1 MEKSKTNQTL
11 ELAMKGREPEQTV
24 ALCLD
29 NWRNPDIEQL
39 SERFVN
45 LEELSLVNVGLQS
58 LKKFPKLESL
68 KKLDLSDNFIANG
81 LENLLNCPNLKHI
94 QLNGNK
100 INDFQQLE
108 CLKELKN
115 LTHLDLFNCGVT
127 DEEGYRQRIFA
138 MIPQLKYVDGVD
150 ANDEYEDSDA
160 EYDVEDEEEE
170 EAEDEDQEDEERGSD
185 DDEEE
190 EEEEDE
196 EEEDEEAEVEA
207 EDSDGEEIENEEE
220 GESQEED
227 EEDINNDGIDED
239 DDEDEVVPEVR
250 GKKRKHED
258 DDVLDHYE
266 NPRNVGSLDKSD
278 PTVGTGVVGAPAC
291 GDVMK
296 LQIKVDENGR
306 ITDAKFK
313 TFGCCSAIAS
323 SSLATE
329 WIKGKSVE
337 EALQVKNHE
346 IAAELRLPPVKIH
359 CSILAEEAI
368 SAALNDY
375 RSKQKKVTGGGVAS
389 VLQLVKTGHSPEFLC
404 PAFKNMGQTNLR
416 KIFYYVT
423 VRILVCRA
431 WFDHTQS
438 FGIHTVTLIPAEK
451 KRNEQGNDELIRIK
465 TSTKSKIYFLIKCVN
480 RHVSVESS
488 ILRLNVES
496 DRESN
501 RSSLVLQDSYYALS
515 SWDKMIFV
523 VDVHLDTNAVR
534 TLLNSLP
541 PISEQIAFTDFSN
554 ISVIQSNGTYFE
566 VELNNVIGD
575 VKVGNQVWFRNPYNG
590 NYNRGVIK
598 VVKDKSDYT
607 VVGLVCQGRWMWII
621 SFFFMLPCNAACE
634 RSNGDFEM
642 SDLFLNGAAAQL
654 ASLRISLSR
663 ICVVVRRKRD
673 GVVCWTDV
681 HNCTR
686 LECAKRRASAKQSCG
701 GCAFFVQQSPGG
713 LHIFPLPYSHSLS
726 VYCLYL
732 DFDDGDEQT
741 LRRHQLCLRASS
753 SPAPM
758 ESQVRSDAG
767 SSGARVLQFAASS
780 GGDSG
785 TSTTSDVSAPVDAN
799 LVVGAVVIVQRNLPD
814 LQQLIGES
822 VDLTNQCFPA
832 LVVTPS
838 AAPHLHCQSTT
849 DHVVRSFITGEL
861 SVVTA
866 SEVRSIDEWQ
876 GRELESFVLRRGLEN
891 AKVYLEQ
898 GKLPCGWDKDV
909 LLAAGTSAV
918 RDVSGELSAG
928 EDTSKTTESSDV
940 DSEEETNDEDR
951 DHFVACLYKFM
962 DERNT
967 PINKC
972 PMLAGKDLDL
982 YHFYRKVMRAG
993 GYTRVNNKNL
1003 WKVITDKMSHS
1014 LGVNLTVKSVRVAYE
1029 SFLLSFENFTR
1040 KLGFPFKQYTPVTPR
1055 NATSRNEKEWMR
1067 SKALAE
1073 KIQAGDS
1080 TSASRKR
1087 KKYAEGGSDEAQK
1100 ESGQKTAGG
1109 DGGSGTV
1116 AEQQQKKPSGDGVV
1130 VKVEAHPSDSKK
1142 LRLVVTGDKH
1152 KTLAVVKALEPNG
1165 GDGGGKAKAA
1175 ATTVG
1180 SDDDGGSSNAK
1191 KQLKRTGDGDDGGV
1205 ESVKKKLKPAAKVG
1219 KGKEIT
1225 EGKEPAAAVP
1235 AKRGQTTAI
1244 GKSKSLRSKHVVTAE
1259 STSVVSDRVTRAKQ
1273 CSVTVGASGTRA
1285 TMASASL
1292 LEELSN
1298 TNAEVLLK
1306 DNKLESSSGA
1316 GKILTLD
1323 KPSSES
1329 LAEDGQ
1335 LQFSSAASAVSAGI
1349 EQGLATN
1356 GTSKTKSDTENAAQ
1370 IVVDETVMDEKKD
1383 QWTEQLMEMMPPAA
1397 VVEEEWVVAE
1407 SGDHEQAAVA
1417 DKAEAL
1423 NEETQNN
1430 VKNKTENIEKKKQK
1444 KKKKKKKEVKGKKSK
1459 KKGKKDDDDDEN
1471 KKEDGGDGVK
1481 VVNKSK
1487 KTHKVVKKKE
1497 TLNEGKKVK
1506 DKLKKAGDKTAE
1518 GKKKG
1523 GGRKTAKKDGKEDS
1537 ASGGTSGEGQKVKS
1551 SKAAKKKDV
1560 NKPGATTGAAVSK
1573 KKKKK
1578 TPKNDTGGG
1587 DVQGSNNDGNDNND
1601 KPKKTKKKVR
1611 FADDQ
1616 KDEKSEVKKKGKKE
1630 KKIAAAAAAGAKKK
1644 KKSTTAK
1651 VTKKKKKSAVT
1662 STAIKRAAASN
1673 TSTTTTTAAP
1683 SANSSSNGGGST
1695 TSNDN
1700 SSGRI
1705 NKNTSS
1711 TNKSTSSGNTGKAA
1725 SDASGAKGTGGATVK
1740 TAANG
1745 GASPAVVVGNKNV
1758 KNGVDN
1764 KIMKDENKKN
1774 KKAKKKK
1781 KEKGKKG
1788 KKDPGKRNTEL
1799 KRVTVVNFKT
1809 GEVGMKSLKK
1819 KSKGGGRNK
1828 GKGKKKRIVP
1838 KKQPTPSSQPSKG
1851 QRKTT
1856 NVVVPQKKERNN
1868 PFKILQKFIPDAL
1881 KIEFPSMYGDM
1892 DFKDVSLNML
1902 EKEVDS
1908 VAENPQFDPTKVFNF
1923 EEEAVDIDSSE
1934 RIAWLE
1940 SQMQLFKAKFRDVN
1954 TKIKQVERL
1963 RRRAVRLYRAKDV
1976 PRQYFCWIVRD
1987 GSLIFPF
1994 LCTYY
1999 YRQKSVS
2006 PRFAN
2011 FEHIF

>member
-170 EAEDEDQEDEERGSD
+170 AEDEDQEDEERGSD
-185 DDEEE
+185 DNEE

-227 EEDINNDGIDED
+227 EEDMNNDGIDED
-239 DDEDEVVPEVR
+239 DDEDEEVPEVR

-389 VLQLVKTGHSPEFLC
+389 VLQLIKTGHWPEFLC
-404 PAFKNMGQTNLR
+404 PAFKTCDKLTLEKFSITLHGKAAVGSFVAL
-416 KIFYYVT
+416 FCV
-423 VRILVCRA
+423 VFLVCRA

-438 FGIHTVTLIPAEK
+438 FGIHTVTLIPADKNIPDPLFFPIGSEVSARFK
-451 KRNEQGNDELIRIK
+451 GSFCQAIVK
-465 TSTKSKIYFLIKCVN
+465 TIVP
-480 RHVSVESS
+480 
-488 ILRLNVES
+488 
-496 DRESN
+496 
-501 RSSLVLQDSYYALS
+501 
-515 SWDKMIFV
+515 
-523 VDVHLDTNAVR
+523 HLYCK
-534 TLLNSLP
+534 
-541 PISEQIAFTDFSN
+541 
-554 ISVIQSNGTYFE
+554 IQSNGTYFE

-607 VVGLVCQGRWMWII
+607 VARMCETTSISKAELWRLCIFRSTEPGR
-621 SFFFMLPCNAACE
+621 
-634 RSNGDFEM
+634 
-642 SDLFLNGAAAQL
+642 
-654 ASLRISLSR
+654 
-663 ICVVVRRKRD
+663 
-673 GVVCWTDV
+673 TT
-681 HNCTR
+681 H
-686 LECAKRRASAKQSCG
+686 
-701 GCAFFVQQSPGG
+701 
-713 LHIFPLPYSHSLS
+713 FPLPYSHSLS

-876 GRELESFVLRRGLEN
+876 GREIESFVLRRGLEN

-940 DSEEETNDEDR
+940 DSEDETNDEDR

-1165 GDGGGKAKAA
+1165 GDGGSKAKAA

-1219 KGKEIT
+1219 KGKEIA

-1244 GKSKSLRSKHVVTAE
+1244 VKSKSLRGKHVVTAE

-1273 CSVTVGASGTRA
+1273 CLVTVGASGTRA

-1292 LEELSN
+1292 LEGLSS

-1306 DNKLESSSGA
+1306 DNKLESSSHGA

-1329 LAEDGQ
+1329 LPEDGQ
-1335 LQFSSAASAVSAGI
+1335 LQLNSAASAVSTGI

-1370 IVVDETVMDEKKD
+1370 IVVDETD
-1383 QWTEQLMEMMPPAA
+1383 QCTEELMPPAA
-1397 VVEEEWVVAE
+1397 VVEEERVVAE
-1407 SGDHEQAAVA
+1407 SGDHEQAVA

-1423 NEETQNN
+1423 NEETQNK

-1444 KKKKKKKEVKGKKSK
+1444 KKKKKKKETKGKKSK
-1459 KKGKKDDDDDEN
+1459 KKDKKDDDDDEN

-1481 VVNKSK
+1481 VVNTSK
-1487 KTHKVVKKKE
+1487 KTNKVVKKKE
-1497 TLNEGKKVK
+1497 AMNEGKKVN

-1523 GGRKTAKKDGKEDS
+1523 GGRKTAKKDIKEDG
-1537 ASGGTSGEGQKVKS
+1537 ATGGTSGEGQKAKS

-1587 DVQGSNNDGNDNND
+1587 DVQGGNNDGNDNND
-1601 KPKKTKKKVR
+1601 KPKKIKKKVR

-1616 KDEKSEVKKKGKKE
+1616 KDEKSEVKEKGKKE
-1630 KKIAAAAAAGAKKK
+1630 KKIAAAAGAKKK

-1662 STAIKRAAASN
+1662 STAITRSAAGN
-1673 TSTTTTTAAP
+1673 TSTATTTAAP

-1700 SSGRI
+1700 NSGKT

-1740 TAANG
+1740 TAADG

-1788 KKDPGKRNTEL
+1788 KKDPSKRNTEL

-1809 GEVGMKSLKK
+1809 GEVKMKSLKK

-1838 KKQPTPSSQPSKG
+1838 KKQPMPSSQPSKG

-1856 NVVVPQKKERNN
+1856 NVVVPQKKERTN
-1868 PFKILQKFIPDAL
+1868 PFKVLQKFIPDAL

-1963 RRRAVRLYRAKDV
+1963 RRRAVRLYRAKD
-1976 PRQYFCWIVRD
+1976 YFCWIVRD

-2006 PRFAN
+2006 PRFVYLSICISMWLVAL
-2011 FEHIF
+2011 FLFFFSVLIFFTTYYLMTFRQIVVYNLSVYGFIVPKFIVAFLCVLT

>member
-423 VRILVCRA
+423 YFSAINNHLGYYYTPSGKAAVGSFVALFCVVFLVCRA

-438 FGIHTVTLIPAEK
+438 FGIHTYIPDPLFFPIGSE
-451 KRNEQGNDELIRIK
+451 
-465 TSTKSKIYFLIKCVN
+465 
-480 RHVSVESS
+480 VSARFKGSFCQAIVKA
-488 ILRLNVES
+488 IVP
-496 DRESN
+496 
-501 RSSLVLQDSYYALS
+501 
-515 SWDKMIFV
+515 
-523 VDVHLDTNAVR
+523 HLYCK
-534 TLLNSLP
+534 
-541 PISEQIAFTDFSN
+541 
-554 ISVIQSNGTYFE
+554 IQSNGTYFE

-607 VVGLVCQGRWMWII
+607 
-621 SFFFMLPCNAACE
+621 
-634 RSNGDFEM
+634 
-642 SDLFLNGAAAQL
+642 
-654 ASLRISLSR
+654 
-663 ICVVVRRKRD
+663 
-673 GVVCWTDV
+673 
-681 HNCTR
+681 

>member
-1 MEKSKTNQTL
+1 MSKN
-11 ELAMKGREPEQTV
+11 
-24 ALCLD
+24 
-29 NWRNPDIEQL
+29 
-39 SERFVN
+39 
-45 LEELSLVNVGLQS
+45 
-58 LKKFPKLESL
+58 
-68 KKLDLSDNFIANG
+68 
-81 LENLLNCPNLKHI
+81 
-94 QLNGNK
+94 
-100 INDFQQLE
+100 
-108 CLKELKN
+108 
-115 LTHLDLFNCGVT
+115 
-127 DEEGYRQRIFA
+127 
-138 MIPQLKYVDGVD
+138 
-150 ANDEYEDSDA
+150 
-160 EYDVEDEEEE
+160 
-170 EAEDEDQEDEERGSD
+170 
-185 DDEEE
+185 
-190 EEEEDE
+190 
-196 EEEDEEAEVEA
+196 
-207 EDSDGEEIENEEE
+207 
-220 GESQEED
+220 
-227 EEDINNDGIDED
+227 
-239 DDEDEVVPEVR
+239 
-250 GKKRKHED
+250 
-258 DDVLDHYE
+258 
-266 NPRNVGSLDKSD
+266 SLDPLFFPIGSE
-278 PTVGTGVVGAPAC
+278 VSA
-291 GDVMK
+291 
-296 LQIKVDENGR
+296 R
-306 ITDAKFK
+306 FK
-313 TFGCCSAIAS
+313 GSFCQAI
-323 SSLATE
+323 
-329 WIKGKSVE
+329 
-337 EALQVKNHE
+337 VK
-346 IAAELRLPPVKIH
+346 
-359 CSILAEEAI
+359 AI
-368 SAALNDY
+368 
-375 RSKQKKVTGGGVAS
+375 V
-389 VLQLVKTGHSPEFLC
+389 P
-404 PAFKNMGQTNLR
+404 
-416 KIFYYVT
+416 
-423 VRILVCRA
+423 
-431 WFDHTQS
+431 
-438 FGIHTVTLIPAEK
+438 
-451 KRNEQGNDELIRIK
+451 
-465 TSTKSKIYFLIKCVN
+465 
-480 RHVSVESS
+480 
-488 ILRLNVES
+488 
-496 DRESN
+496 
-501 RSSLVLQDSYYALS
+501 
-515 SWDKMIFV
+515 
-523 VDVHLDTNAVR
+523 HLYCK
-534 TLLNSLP
+534 
-541 PISEQIAFTDFSN
+541 
-554 ISVIQSNGTYFE
+554 IQSNGTYFE

-575 VKVGNQVWFRNPYNG
+575 VKVGNHVWFRNPYNG

-607 VVGLVCQGRWMWII
+607 V
-621 SFFFMLPCNAACE
+621 
-634 RSNGDFEM
+634 
-642 SDLFLNGAAAQL
+642 
-654 ASLRISLSR
+654 
-663 ICVVVRRKRD
+663 
-673 GVVCWTDV
+673 
-681 HNCTR
+681 
-686 LECAKRRASAKQSCG
+686 
-701 GCAFFVQQSPGG
+701 
-713 LHIFPLPYSHSLS
+713 
-726 VYCLYL
+726 

-758 ESQVRSDAG
+758 ECQVRSDAG

-785 TSTTSDVSAPVDAN
+785 TSATSDVSAPVDAN

-866 SEVRSIDEWQ
+866 SEVRSIDEWH
-876 GRELESFVLRRGLEN
+876 GREIDNFVLRRGLEN

-940 DSEEETNDEDR
+940 DSEDETNDEDR

-993 GYTRVNNKNL
+993 GYTRVSNKNL

-1087 KKYAEGGSDEAQK
+1087 KKYAEGGSDEAHK
-1100 ESGQKTAGG
+1100 EESGQKTAGGDGGDG

-1116 AEQQQKKPSGDGVV
+1116 AEQQQKKPSGETVV

-1152 KTLAVVKALEPNG
+1152 KTLSVVKGLEPNG
-1165 GDGGGKAKAA
+1165 GDNGNKAKAA

-1191 KQLKRTGDGDDGGV
+1191 KQLKRTGDCDDGGV

-1219 KGKEIT
+1219 KGKEIIKG
-1225 EGKEPAAAVP
+1225 EAPAAAVP

-1244 GKSKSLRSKHVVTAE
+1244 SKSLRSKHVVTAE
-1259 STSVVSDRVTRAKQ
+1259 STSVVSDRVSRAPPKRRAVSSSSDIQ
-1273 CSVTVGASGTRA
+1273 DGSAEGDQPTKHCSVTVGASGTGA
-1285 TMASASL
+1285 TMASASS

-1306 DNKLESSSGA
+1306 DNKLESSSSGA
-1316 GKILTLD
+1316 DELQ
-1323 KPSSES
+1323 
-1329 LAEDGQ
+1329 Q
-1335 LQFSSAASAVSAGI
+1335 LLSSAASAVSTGT
-1349 EQGLATN
+1349 EQNLATN

-1370 IVVDETVMDEKKD
+1370 IVVDEAVMVEKKD
-1383 QWTEQLMEMMPPAA
+1383 QSTEQLMEMMPPAA
-1397 VVEEEWVVAE
+1397 VVEEDRVVAE
-1407 SGDHEQAAVA
+1407 SGDHEQAVA

-1423 NEETQNN
+1423 DEDTQN
-1430 VKNKTENIEKKKQK
+1430 
-1444 KKKKKKKEVKGKKSK
+1444 KGKKSK
-1459 KKGKKDDDDDEN
+1459 KKDKKDDDDDEN

-1481 VVNKSK
+1481 VVKKSK

-1497 TLNEGKKVK
+1497 TSNEGKKVK

-1523 GGRKTAKKDGKEDS
+1523 GGRKTAKKDGKEDG
-1537 ASGGTSGEGQKVKS
+1537 ATGGTSGEGQKAKS

-1560 NKPGATTGAAVSK
+1560 IKPGTTTGAAVSK

-1578 TPKNDTGGG
+1578 TPKNGNGGG

-1601 KPKKTKKKVR
+1601 KPKKTKKKVT
-1611 FADDQ
+1611 FADSQ
-1616 KDEKSEVKKKGKKE
+1616 KDEKSDVKKKGE
-1630 KKIAAAAAAGAKKK
+1630 KKKKIAAAAAGAKKK
-1644 KKSTTAK
+1644 SGKKSTTAK
-1651 VTKKKKKSAVT
+1651 VNKKKKKSAVT
-1662 STAIKRAAASN
+1662 SSTAASN
-1673 TSTTTTTAAP
+1673 TSTTTTAAP
-1683 SANSSSNGGGST
+1683 SKT
-1695 TSNDN
+1695 
-1700 SSGRI
+1700 

-1711 TNKSTSSGNTGKAA
+1711 TNTSTSSGNTGKAA
-1725 SDASGAKGTGGATVK
+1725 SDASGAKGTDGATGK

-1758 KNGVDN
+1758 KNGCDN
-1764 KIMKDENKKN
+1764 KIVKAENKKN
-1774 KKAKKKK
+1774 KKEKKKK
-1781 KEKGKKG
+1781 GKKVENKKG

-1809 GEVGMKSLKK
+1809 GELGMKSLKK
-1819 KSKGGGRNK
+1819 KSKRGGGNK

-1838 KKQPTPSSQPSKG
+1838 KKQPKPSSQPSKG

-1868 PFKILQKFIPDAL
+1868 PFKILQKFIPDEL

-1908 VAENPQFDPTKVFNF
+1908 AAENPQFDPTKVFIF

-1934 RIAWLE
+1934 RVAWLE

-1976 PRQYFCWIVRD
+1976 PSTSA
-1987 GSLIFPF
+1987 GS
-1994 LCTYY
+1994 
-1999 YRQKSVS
+1999 SEMEV
-2006 PRFAN
+2006 
-2011 FEHIF
+2011 

>member
-207 EDSDGEEIENEEE
+207 DDSDGEEIENEEE

-227 EEDINNDGIDED
+227 EEDMNNDGIDEEE
-239 DDEDEVVPEVR
+239 DEDEVVPEVR

-258 DDVLDHYE
+258 DDTFRKWCNVLTRKIGSLAIINVLDHYE

-306 ITDAKFK
+306 IADAKFK

-389 VLQLVKTGHSPEFLC
+389 VLQLIKTGHWPEVDGSSDAAE
-404 PAFKNMGQTNLR
+404 AFSMSCLQNMGQTNLR

-423 VRILVCRA
+423 YFSAINNHLGYYYTPSGKAAVGSFVALFCVVFLVCRA

-438 FGIHTVTLIPAEK
+438 FGIHTVTLIPAE
-451 KRNEQGNDELIRIK
+451 NELSQVKWLKIEKLFK
-465 TSTKSKIYFLIKCVN
+465 TSPSLSECITFENIPDPLFFPIGSE
-480 RHVSVESS
+480 VSARFKGSFCQAIVKA
-488 ILRLNVES
+488 IVP
-496 DRESN
+496 
-501 RSSLVLQDSYYALS
+501 
-515 SWDKMIFV
+515 
-523 VDVHLDTNAVR
+523 HLYCK
-534 TLLNSLP
+534 
-541 PISEQIAFTDFSN
+541 
-554 ISVIQSNGTYFE
+554 IQSNGTYFE

-575 VKVGNQVWFRNPYNG
+575 IKVGNQVWFRNPYNG

-607 VVGLVCQGRWMWII
+607 V
-621 SFFFMLPCNAACE
+621 
-634 RSNGDFEM
+634 
-642 SDLFLNGAAAQL
+642 
-654 ASLRISLSR
+654 
-663 ICVVVRRKRD
+663 
-673 GVVCWTDV
+673 
-681 HNCTR
+681 
-686 LECAKRRASAKQSCG
+686 
-701 GCAFFVQQSPGG
+701 
-713 LHIFPLPYSHSLS
+713 
-726 VYCLYL
+726 

-876 GRELESFVLRRGLEN
+876 SREMESFVLRRGMEN

-940 DSEEETNDEDR
+940 DSEDETNDEDR

-1244 GKSKSLRSKHVVTAE
+1244 VKSKSLRGKHVVTAE

-1273 CSVTVGASGTRA
+1273 CLVTVGASGTRA

-1292 LEELSN
+1292 LEGLSN

-1306 DNKLESSSGA
+1306 DNKLESSSPGA

-1329 LAEDGQ
+1329 LPEDGQ
-1335 LQFSSAASAVSAGI
+1335 LQLSSAASAVSTGI

-1370 IVVDETVMDEKKD
+1370 IVVDETD
-1383 QWTEQLMEMMPPAA
+1383 QCTEELMPPAA
-1397 VVEEEWVVAE
+1397 VVEEERVVAE
-1407 SGDHEQAAVA
+1407 SGDHEQAVA
-1417 DKAEAL
+1417 DKAEAS
-1423 NEETQNN
+1423 NEETQNK

-1444 KKKKKKKEVKGKKSK
+1444 KKKKKKKETKGKKSK
-1459 KKGKKDDDDDEN
+1459 KKGKKDDDDEN

-1497 TLNEGKKVK
+1497 AVNEGKKVK

-1518 GKKKG
+1518 GNKKG
-1523 GGRKTAKKDGKEDS
+1523 GGRKTAKKDGKEDG
-1537 ASGGTSGEGQKVKS
+1537 ATGGTSGEGQKAKS

-1560 NKPGATTGAAVSK
+1560 NKPGATTSAAVSK

-1587 DVQGSNNDGNDNND
+1587 DVQGGNNDGNDNND

-1616 KDEKSEVKKKGKKE
+1616 KDEKSEVKEKGKKE
-1630 KKIAAAAAAGAKKK
+1630 KKIAAAAAGAKKK

-1662 STAIKRAAASN
+1662 STATSTRAAASN

-1700 SSGRI
+1700 NSGKT

-1711 TNKSTSSGNTGKAA
+1711 TNKTTSSGNTGKAA

-1809 GEVGMKSLKK
+1809 GEVKMKSLKK

-1868 PFKILQKFIPDAL
+1868 PFKILQKYIPDAL

-1976 PRQYFCWIVRD
+1976 PSFFVLIIIAKNLYLPDSFIYRYASVCGWWLFFFLFFFSV
-1987 GSLIFPF
+1987 LIFF
-1994 LCTYY
+1994 TTYY
-1999 YRQKSVS
+1999 LMTFRQIVVCLRFYRSEIYCCFS
-2006 PRFAN
+2006 LRFGLICFRQILSTFFKFA
-2011 FEHIF
+2011 

>member
-227 EEDINNDGIDED
+227 EEDMNNDGIDEE

-258 DDVLDHYE
+258 DDTFRKWCNVLTRKIGSLAIINVLDHYE

-306 ITDAKFK
+306 IADAKFK

-389 VLQLVKTGHSPEFLC
+389 VLQLIKTGHWPEFLC

-423 VRILVCRA
+423 YFSAINNHLGYYYTPSGKAAVGSFVALFCVVFLVCRA

-451 KRNEQGNDELIRIK
+451 NIPDPLFFPIGSE
-465 TSTKSKIYFLIKCVN
+465 
-480 RHVSVESS
+480 VSARFKGSFCQAIVKA
-488 ILRLNVES
+488 IVP
-496 DRESN
+496 
-501 RSSLVLQDSYYALS
+501 
-515 SWDKMIFV
+515 
-523 VDVHLDTNAVR
+523 HLYCK
-534 TLLNSLP
+534 
-541 PISEQIAFTDFSN
+541 
-554 ISVIQSNGTYFE
+554 IQSNGTYFE

-575 VKVGNQVWFRNPYNG
+575 IKVGNQVWFRNPYNG
-590 NYNRGVIK
+590 NYNRG
-598 VVKDKSDYT
+598 
-607 VVGLVCQGRWMWII
+607 
-621 SFFFMLPCNAACE
+621 
-634 RSNGDFEM
+634 
-642 SDLFLNGAAAQL
+642 NGAAAQL

-866 SEVRSIDEWQ
+866 SEVRSIDEWH
-876 GRELESFVLRRGLEN
+876 GREMESFVLRRGLEN

-940 DSEEETNDEDR
+940 DSEDETNDEDR

-1244 GKSKSLRSKHVVTAE
+1244 VKSKSLRGKHVVTAE

-1273 CSVTVGASGTRA
+1273 CLVTVGASGTRA

-1306 DNKLESSSGA
+1306 DNKLESSSPGA

-1329 LAEDGQ
+1329 LPEDGQ
-1335 LQFSSAASAVSAGI
+1335 LQLSSAASAVSTGI

-1370 IVVDETVMDEKKD
+1370 IVVDETD
-1383 QWTEQLMEMMPPAA
+1383 QCTEELMPPAA
-1397 VVEEEWVVAE
+1397 VVEEERVVAE
-1407 SGDHEQAAVA
+1407 SGDHEQAVA

-1423 NEETQNN
+1423 NEETQNK

-1444 KKKKKKKEVKGKKSK
+1444 KKKKKKKETKGKKSK
-1459 KKGKKDDDDDEN
+1459 KKGKKDDDDDDEN

-1497 TLNEGKKVK
+1497 AVNEGKKVK

-1523 GGRKTAKKDGKEDS
+1523 GGRKTAKKDGKEDG
-1537 ASGGTSGEGQKVKS
+1537 ATGGTSGEGQKAKS

-1573 KKKKK
+1573 KKKK

-1587 DVQGSNNDGNDNND
+1587 DVQGGNNDGNDNND

-1616 KDEKSEVKKKGKKE
+1616 KDEKSEVKEKGKKE
-1630 KKIAAAAAAGAKKK
+1630 KKISAAAGAKKK

-1662 STAIKRAAASN
+1662 STAITRAAASN

-1700 SSGRI
+1700 NSGKT

-1809 GEVGMKSLKK
+1809 GEVKMKSLKK

-1963 RRRAVRLYRAKDV
+1963 RRRAVRLYRAKD
-1976 PRQYFCWIVRD
+1976 YFCWIVRD

-1994 LCTYY
+1994 LCIYY

-2006 PRFAN
+2006 PRFVYLSICISMWLVALFFSFLFLCFN
-2011 FEHIF
+2011 LLYHVLFDDISSDSSLFTVLSFRNLLLLFFAFWLNMFQA

>member
-1 MEKSKTNQTL
+1 MDHGCGGGFFYVMPSKTWDKLTL
-11 ELAMKGREPEQTV
+11 EKFSITLHGKAAVGSFV
-24 ALCLD
+24 ALFC
-29 NWRNPDIEQL
+29 
-39 SERFVN
+39 
-45 LEELSLVNVGLQS
+45 
-58 LKKFPKLESL
+58 
-68 KKLDLSDNFIANG
+68 
-81 LENLLNCPNLKHI
+81 
-94 QLNGNK
+94 
-100 INDFQQLE
+100 
-108 CLKELKN
+108 
-115 LTHLDLFNCGVT
+115 
-127 DEEGYRQRIFA
+127 
-138 MIPQLKYVDGVD
+138 
-150 ANDEYEDSDA
+150 
-160 EYDVEDEEEE
+160 
-170 EAEDEDQEDEERGSD
+170 
-185 DDEEE
+185 
-190 EEEEDE
+190 
-196 EEEDEEAEVEA
+196 
-207 EDSDGEEIENEEE
+207 
-220 GESQEED
+220 
-227 EEDINNDGIDED
+227 
-239 DDEDEVVPEVR
+239 VV
-250 GKKRKHED
+250 
-258 DDVLDHYE
+258 
-266 NPRNVGSLDKSD
+266 
-278 PTVGTGVVGAPAC
+278 
-291 GDVMK
+291 
-296 LQIKVDENGR
+296 
-306 ITDAKFK
+306 F
-313 TFGCCSAIAS
+313 
-323 SSLATE
+323 
-329 WIKGKSVE
+329 
-337 EALQVKNHE
+337 
-346 IAAELRLPPVKIH
+346 
-359 CSILAEEAI
+359 
-368 SAALNDY
+368 
-375 RSKQKKVTGGGVAS
+375 
-389 VLQLVKTGHSPEFLC
+389 
-404 PAFKNMGQTNLR
+404 
-416 KIFYYVT
+416 
-423 VRILVCRA
+423 LVCRA

-438 FGIHTVTLIPAEK
+438 IGIHSVTLIPAEK
-451 KRNEQGNDELIRIK
+451 KRNEQE
-465 TSTKSKIYFLIKCVN
+465 IYFLIKCVN
-480 RHVSVESS
+480 LPVSVESS
-488 ILRLNVES
+488 ILRINVEKLS
-496 DRESN
+496 QVKWLKSEKLFKTSP
-501 RSSLVLQDSYYALS
+501 SL
-515 SWDKMIFV
+515 IECITFE
-523 VDVHLDTNAVR
+523 
-534 TLLNSLP
+534 NSLDP
-541 PISEQIAFTDFSN
+541 LFFPIGSEVSARFKGSFCQAIVKA
-554 ISVIQSNGTYFE
+554 IVPHLYCKIQSNGTYFE

-575 VKVGNQVWFRNPYNG
+575 VKVGNHVWFRNPYNG

-642 SDLFLNGAAAQL
+642 SDLILNGAAAQL

-713 LHIFPLPYSHSLS
+713 LRIFPLPYSHSLS

-758 ESQVRSDAG
+758 ECQVRSDAG

-785 TSTTSDVSAPVDAN
+785 TSATSDVSAPVDAN

-866 SEVRSIDEWQ
+866 SEVRSIDEWH
-876 GRELESFVLRRGLEN
+876 GREIDNFVLRRGLEN

-940 DSEEETNDEDR
+940 DSEDETNDEDR

-993 GYTRVNNKNL
+993 GYTRVSNKNL

-1087 KKYAEGGSDEAQK
+1087 KKYAEGGSDEAHK
-1100 ESGQKTAGG
+1100 EESGQKTAGGDGGDG

-1116 AEQQQKKPSGDGVV
+1116 AEQQQKKPSGETVV

-1152 KTLAVVKALEPNG
+1152 KTLSVVKGLEPNG
-1165 GDGGGKAKAA
+1165 GDNGNKAKAA

-1191 KQLKRTGDGDDGGV
+1191 KQLKRTGDCDDGGV

-1219 KGKEIT
+1219 KGKEIIKG
-1225 EGKEPAAAVP
+1225 EAPAAAVP

-1244 GKSKSLRSKHVVTAE
+1244 SKSLRSKHVVTAE
-1259 STSVVSDRVTRAKQ
+1259 STSVVSDRVNRAPPKRRAVSSSSDIQ
-1273 CSVTVGASGTRA
+1273 DGSAEGDQPTKHCSVTVGASGTGA
-1285 TMASASL
+1285 TMASASS

-1306 DNKLESSSGA
+1306 DNKLESSSSGA
-1316 GKILTLD
+1316 GKILNLEKQNSETLVQD
-1323 KPSSES
+1323 E
-1329 LAEDGQ
+1329 LQQ
-1335 LQFSSAASAVSAGI
+1335 LLSSAASAVSTGT
-1349 EQGLATN
+1349 EQNLATN

-1370 IVVDETVMDEKKD
+1370 IVVDEAVMVEKKD
-1383 QWTEQLMEMMPPAA
+1383 QSTEQLMEMMPPAA
-1397 VVEEEWVVAE
+1397 VVEEDRVVAE
-1407 SGDHEQAAVA
+1407 SGDHEQAVA

-1423 NEETQNN
+1423 DEDTQN
-1430 VKNKTENIEKKKQK
+1430 KGKKKTENIQKKKQK
-1444 KKKKKKKEVKGKKSK
+1444 KKKKKKEAKGKKSK
-1459 KKGKKDDDDDEN
+1459 KKDKKDDDDDEN

-1481 VVNKSK
+1481 VVKKSK

-1497 TLNEGKKVK
+1497 TSNEGKKVK

-1523 GGRKTAKKDGKEDS
+1523 GGRKTAKKDGKEDG
-1537 ASGGTSGEGQKVKS
+1537 ATGGTSGEGQKAKS

-1560 NKPGATTGAAVSK
+1560 IKPGTTTGAAVSK

-1578 TPKNDTGGG
+1578 TPKNGNGGG

-1601 KPKKTKKKVR
+1601 KPKKTKKKVT
-1611 FADDQ
+1611 FADSQ
-1616 KDEKSEVKKKGKKE
+1616 KDEKSDVKKKGE
-1630 KKIAAAAAAGAKKK
+1630 KKKKIAAAAAGAKKK
-1644 KKSTTAK
+1644 SGKKSTTAK
-1651 VTKKKKKSAVT
+1651 VNKKKKKSAVT
-1662 STAIKRAAASN
+1662 SSTAASN
-1673 TSTTTTTAAP
+1673 TSTTTTAAP

-1700 SSGRI
+1700 NSGKT

-1711 TNKSTSSGNTGKAA
+1711 TNTSTSSGNTGKAA
-1725 SDASGAKGTGGATVK
+1725 SDASGAKGTDGATGK

-1758 KNGVDN
+1758 KNGCDN
-1764 KIMKDENKKN
+1764 KIVKAENKKN
-1774 KKAKKKK
+1774 KKEKKKK
-1781 KEKGKKG
+1781 GKKVENKKG

-1809 GEVGMKSLKK
+1809 GELGMKSLKK
-1819 KSKGGGRNK
+1819 KSKRGGGNK

-1838 KKQPTPSSQPSKG
+1838 KKQPKPSSQPSKG

-1868 PFKILQKFIPDAL
+1868 PFKILQKFIPDEL

-1908 VAENPQFDPTKVFNF
+1908 AAENPQFDPTKVFIF

-1934 RIAWLE
+1934 RVAWLE

-1994 LCTYY
+1994 LYTYY

-2006 PRFAN
+2006 PNSIRLSIDMHQYVTGGPFFFSFSVLIFFTTYYLMTFRQILISEIIN
-2011 FEHIF
+2011 FR

>member
-1 MEKSKTNQTL
+1 MSKN
-11 ELAMKGREPEQTV
+11 
-24 ALCLD
+24 
-29 NWRNPDIEQL
+29 
-39 SERFVN
+39 
-45 LEELSLVNVGLQS
+45 
-58 LKKFPKLESL
+58 
-68 KKLDLSDNFIANG
+68 
-81 LENLLNCPNLKHI
+81 
-94 QLNGNK
+94 
-100 INDFQQLE
+100 
-108 CLKELKN
+108 
-115 LTHLDLFNCGVT
+115 
-127 DEEGYRQRIFA
+127 
-138 MIPQLKYVDGVD
+138 
-150 ANDEYEDSDA
+150 
-160 EYDVEDEEEE
+160 
-170 EAEDEDQEDEERGSD
+170 
-185 DDEEE
+185 
-190 EEEEDE
+190 
-196 EEEDEEAEVEA
+196 
-207 EDSDGEEIENEEE
+207 
-220 GESQEED
+220 
-227 EEDINNDGIDED
+227 
-239 DDEDEVVPEVR
+239 
-250 GKKRKHED
+250 
-258 DDVLDHYE
+258 
-266 NPRNVGSLDKSD
+266 SLDPLFFPIGCEVS
-278 PTVGTGVVGAPAC
+278 A
-291 GDVMK
+291 
-296 LQIKVDENGR
+296 R
-306 ITDAKFK
+306 FK
-313 TFGCCSAIAS
+313 GSFCQAI
-323 SSLATE
+323 
-329 WIKGKSVE
+329 
-337 EALQVKNHE
+337 VK
-346 IAAELRLPPVKIH
+346 
-359 CSILAEEAI
+359 AI
-368 SAALNDY
+368 
-375 RSKQKKVTGGGVAS
+375 V
-389 VLQLVKTGHSPEFLC
+389 P
-404 PAFKNMGQTNLR
+404 
-416 KIFYYVT
+416 
-423 VRILVCRA
+423 
-431 WFDHTQS
+431 
-438 FGIHTVTLIPAEK
+438 
-451 KRNEQGNDELIRIK
+451 
-465 TSTKSKIYFLIKCVN
+465 
-480 RHVSVESS
+480 
-488 ILRLNVES
+488 
-496 DRESN
+496 
-501 RSSLVLQDSYYALS
+501 
-515 SWDKMIFV
+515 
-523 VDVHLDTNAVR
+523 HLYCK
-534 TLLNSLP
+534 
-541 PISEQIAFTDFSN
+541 
-554 ISVIQSNGTYFE
+554 IQSNGTYFE

-575 VKVGNQVWFRNPYNG
+575 VKVGNHVWFRNPYNG
-590 NYNRGVIK
+590 NYNRG
-598 VVKDKSDYT
+598 
-607 VVGLVCQGRWMWII
+607 
-621 SFFFMLPCNAACE
+621 
-634 RSNGDFEM
+634 
-642 SDLFLNGAAAQL
+642 NGAAAQL

-663 ICVVVRRKRD
+663 ICVVVSRKRD

-713 LHIFPLPYSHSLS
+713 LRIFPFPYSHSLS

-785 TSTTSDVSAPVDAN
+785 TSATSDVSAPVDAN

-814 LQQLIGES
+814 LEQLIGES

-940 DSEEETNDEDR
+940 DSEDETNDEDR

-993 GYTRVNNKNL
+993 GYTRVSNKSL

-1087 KKYAEGGSDEAQK
+1087 KKSAEGGSDEAHK
-1100 ESGQKTAGG
+1100 ESGQKPAGG

-1116 AEQQQKKPSGDGVV
+1116 AEQRQKKPSGDAAVV

-1142 LRLVVTGDKH
+1142 LRLLVTGDKH
-1152 KTLAVVKALEPNG
+1152 KTVTVVKGLEPNG
-1165 GDGGGKAKAA
+1165 GDGGDKAKAA

-1191 KQLKRTGDGDDGGV
+1191 KQLKRTGDGDDDGV

-1225 EGKEPAAAVP
+1225 KGKAPAAAVP
-1235 AKRGQTTAI
+1235 AKREQTTVI
-1244 GKSKSLRSKHVVTAE
+1244 SKSKSLRSKHVVTAE
-1259 STSVVSDRVTRAKQ
+1259 STSVVSDRVSRAPPKRRAVSSSSDVQ
-1273 CSVTVGASGTRA
+1273 EGSGEGHQPTKHCSVTVGASGTGA
-1285 TMASASL
+1285 TMASAYS
-1292 LEELSN
+1292 LEEPSN

-1306 DNKLESSSGA
+1306 DNKLEESSLGA
-1316 GKILTLD
+1316 GKILTS
-1323 KPSSES
+1323 KKTNSE
-1329 LAEDGQ
+1329 LLGQ
-1335 LQFSSAASAVSAGI
+1335 DEQLKLFSCAASAVSTGL

-1356 GTSKTKSDTENAAQ
+1356 GTSRTNSDTENAAQ
-1370 IVVDETVMDEKKD
+1370 IVVDETVMVEKKD
-1383 QWTEQLMEMMPPAA
+1383 QSTEQLMEMMPPAA
-1397 VVEEEWVVAE
+1397 VVEEDRVVAE
-1407 SGDHEQAAVA
+1407 SGDHEQAVA

-1423 NEETQNN
+1423 NEDTPDKG
-1430 VKNKTENIEKKKQK
+1430 KNKTENIEKKKQK
-1444 KKKKKKKEVKGKKSK
+1444 KKKKKKKEAKGKKSK
-1459 KKGKKDDDDDEN
+1459 KKGKKDDDADEN

-1481 VVNKSK
+1481 IVKKSK

-1497 TLNEGKKVK
+1497 TSNEGKKVK

-1523 GGRKTAKKDGKEDS
+1523 GGRKTAKKDGKEDG
-1537 ASGGTSGEGQKVKS
+1537 ATGGTSGEGQKAKS

-1578 TPKNDTGGG
+1578 TPKNDAGGG
-1587 DVQGSNNDGNDNND
+1587 DVRGSNNDGNDNND
-1601 KPKKTKKKVR
+1601 KPKKTKKKVT
-1611 FADDQ
+1611 FADNQ
-1616 KDEKSEVKKKGKKE
+1616 KDDKSEVKKKGKKE
-1630 KKIAAAAAAGAKKK
+1630 KKIAAAAAAAAGAKKK
-1644 KKSTTAK
+1644 SGKKSTTAK
-1651 VTKKKKKSAVT
+1651 VNKKKKSAVT
-1662 STAIKRAAASN
+1662 STATVKSAASN
-1673 TSTTTTTAAP
+1673 TSTTTTTTATAAP

-1700 SSGRI
+1700 NSGKT

-1711 TNKSTSSGNTGKAA
+1711 TNTSTSSGNTGKAA
-1725 SDASGAKGTGGATVK
+1725 SDASGAKGTDGATEK

-1745 GASPAVVVGNKNV
+1745 GASPAVVVGKKNV
-1758 KNGVDN
+1758 KNGDDN
-1764 KIMKDENKKN
+1764 KIMKAENKKN
-1774 KKAKKKK
+1774 KKEKKKK
-1781 KEKGKKG
+1781 KKKGKKVGKKG

-1799 KRVTVVNFKT
+1799 KRVTVVDFKT
-1809 GEVGMKSLKK
+1809 GELGMKSLKK
-1819 KSKGGGRNK
+1819 KSKGGGGNK

-1851 QRKTT
+1851 QRKVT

-1868 PFKILQKFIPDAL
+1868 PFKILQKIIPDAL
-1881 KIEFPSMYGDM
+1881 KMEFPSMYGDM
-1892 DFKDVSLNML
+1892 DYKDVSLNML

-1908 VAENPQFDPTKVFNF
+1908 VAENPQFDPTKVFTF

-1940 SQMQLFKAKFRDVN
+1940 SQMQLFKTKFRDVN

-1976 PRQYFCWIVRD
+1976 PRQVLAVEHTSA
-1987 GSLIFPF
+1987 GS
-1994 LCTYY
+1994 
-1999 YRQKSVS
+1999 SEMEV
-2006 PRFAN
+2006 
-2011 FEHIF
+2011 

>member
-227 EEDINNDGIDED
+227 EEDMNNDGIDEE

-258 DDVLDHYE
+258 DDTFRKWCNVLTRKIGSLAIINVLDHYE

-306 ITDAKFK
+306 IADAKFK

-375 RSKQKKVTGGGVAS
+375 RSKQKKVTGGGVS
-389 VLQLVKTGHSPEFLC
+389 MSCLQ
-404 PAFKNMGQTNLR
+404 NMGQTNLR

-423 VRILVCRA
+423 YFSAINNHLGYYYTPSGKAAVGSFVALFCVVFLVCRA

-438 FGIHTVTLIPAEK
+438 FGIHTVTLIPAE
-451 KRNEQGNDELIRIK
+451 NSEM
-465 TSTKSKIYFLIKCVN
+465 SKNIPDPLFFPIGSE
-480 RHVSVESS
+480 VSARFKGSFCQAIVKA
-488 ILRLNVES
+488 IVP
-496 DRESN
+496 
-501 RSSLVLQDSYYALS
+501 
-515 SWDKMIFV
+515 
-523 VDVHLDTNAVR
+523 HLYCK
-534 TLLNSLP
+534 
-541 PISEQIAFTDFSN
+541 
-554 ISVIQSNGTYFE
+554 IQSNGTYFE

-575 VKVGNQVWFRNPYNG
+575 IKVGNQVWFRNPYNG

-607 VVGLVCQGRWMWII
+607 V
-621 SFFFMLPCNAACE
+621 ACE

-876 GRELESFVLRRGLEN
+876 SREMESFVLRRGMEN

-940 DSEEETNDEDR
+940 DSEDETNDEDR

-1244 GKSKSLRSKHVVTAE
+1244 VKSKSLRGKHVVTAE

-1273 CSVTVGASGTRA
+1273 CLVTVGASGTRA

-1306 DNKLESSSGA
+1306 DNKLESSSPGA

-1329 LAEDGQ
+1329 LPEDGQ
-1335 LQFSSAASAVSAGI
+1335 LQLSSAASAVSTGI

-1370 IVVDETVMDEKKD
+1370 IVVDETD
-1383 QWTEQLMEMMPPAA
+1383 QCTEELMPPAA
-1397 VVEEEWVVAE
+1397 VVEEERVVAE
-1407 SGDHEQAAVA
+1407 SGDHEQAVA

-1423 NEETQNN
+1423 NEETQNK
-1430 VKNKTENIEKKKQK
+1430 VKNKTENTEKKKQK
-1444 KKKKKKKEVKGKKSK
+1444 KKKKKKKETKGKKSK

-1497 TLNEGKKVK
+1497 AVNEGKKVK
-1506 DKLKKAGDKTAE
+1506 DKLKKADDKTAE

-1523 GGRKTAKKDGKEDS
+1523 GGRKTAKKDGKEDG
-1537 ASGGTSGEGQKVKS
+1537 ATGGTSGEGQKAKS

-1616 KDEKSEVKKKGKKE
+1616 KDEKSEVKEKGKKE

-1662 STAIKRAAASN
+1662 SAAITRAAASN

-1700 SSGRI
+1700 NSGKT

-1740 TAANG
+1740 TAANGG

-1809 GEVGMKSLKK
+1809 GEVKMKSLKK

-2006 PRFAN
+2006 PRFR
-2011 FEHIF
+2011 

>member
-207 EDSDGEEIENEEE
+207 DDSDGEEIENEEE

-227 EEDINNDGIDED
+227 EEDMNNDGIDEEE
-239 DDEDEVVPEVR
+239 DEDEVVPEVR

-258 DDVLDHYE
+258 DDTFRKWCNVLTRKIGSLAIINVLDHYE

-306 ITDAKFK
+306 IADAKFK

-389 VLQLVKTGHSPEFLC
+389 VLQLIKTGHWPEVDGSSDAAE
-404 PAFKNMGQTNLR
+404 AFSMSCLQNMGQTNLR

-423 VRILVCRA
+423 YFSAINNHLGYYYTPSGKAAVGSFVALFCVVFLVCRA

-438 FGIHTVTLIPAEK
+438 FGIHTVTLIPAE
-451 KRNEQGNDELIRIK
+451 NELSQVKWLKIEKLFK
-465 TSTKSKIYFLIKCVN
+465 TSPSLSECITFENIPDPLFFPIGSE
-480 RHVSVESS
+480 VSARFKGSFCQAIVKA
-488 ILRLNVES
+488 IVP
-496 DRESN
+496 
-501 RSSLVLQDSYYALS
+501 
-515 SWDKMIFV
+515 
-523 VDVHLDTNAVR
+523 HLYCK
-534 TLLNSLP
+534 
-541 PISEQIAFTDFSN
+541 
-554 ISVIQSNGTYFE
+554 IQSNGTYFE

-575 VKVGNQVWFRNPYNG
+575 IKVGNQVWFRNPYNG

-607 VVGLVCQGRWMWII
+607 V
-621 SFFFMLPCNAACE
+621 
-634 RSNGDFEM
+634 
-642 SDLFLNGAAAQL
+642 
-654 ASLRISLSR
+654 
-663 ICVVVRRKRD
+663 
-673 GVVCWTDV
+673 
-681 HNCTR
+681 
-686 LECAKRRASAKQSCG
+686 
-701 GCAFFVQQSPGG
+701 
-713 LHIFPLPYSHSLS
+713 
-726 VYCLYL
+726 

-876 GRELESFVLRRGLEN
+876 SREMESFVLRRGMEN

-940 DSEEETNDEDR
+940 DSEDETNDEDR

-1244 GKSKSLRSKHVVTAE
+1244 VKSKSLRGKHVVTAE

-1273 CSVTVGASGTRA
+1273 CLVTVGASGTRA

-1292 LEELSN
+1292 LEGLSN

-1306 DNKLESSSGA
+1306 DNKLESSSPGA

-1329 LAEDGQ
+1329 LPEDGQ
-1335 LQFSSAASAVSAGI
+1335 LQLSSAASAVSTGI

-1370 IVVDETVMDEKKD
+1370 IVVDETD
-1383 QWTEQLMEMMPPAA
+1383 QCTEELMPPAA
-1397 VVEEEWVVAE
+1397 VVEEERVVAE
-1407 SGDHEQAAVA
+1407 SGDHEQAVA
-1417 DKAEAL
+1417 DKAEAS
-1423 NEETQNN
+1423 NEETQNK

-1444 KKKKKKKEVKGKKSK
+1444 KKKKKKKETKGKKSK
-1459 KKGKKDDDDDEN
+1459 KKGKKDDDDEN

-1497 TLNEGKKVK
+1497 AVNEGKKVK

-1518 GKKKG
+1518 GNKKG
-1523 GGRKTAKKDGKEDS
+1523 GGRKTAKKDGKEDG
-1537 ASGGTSGEGQKVKS
+1537 ATGGTSGEGQKAKS

-1560 NKPGATTGAAVSK
+1560 NKPGATTSAAVSK

-1587 DVQGSNNDGNDNND
+1587 DVQGGNNDGNDNND

-1616 KDEKSEVKKKGKKE
+1616 KDEKSEVKEKGKKE
-1630 KKIAAAAAAGAKKK
+1630 KKIAAAAAGAKKK

-1662 STAIKRAAASN
+1662 STATSTRAAASN

-1700 SSGRI
+1700 NSGKT

-1711 TNKSTSSGNTGKAA
+1711 TNKTTSSGNTGKAA

-1809 GEVGMKSLKK
+1809 GEVKMKSLKK

-1868 PFKILQKFIPDAL
+1868 PFKILQKYIPDAL

-1976 PRQYFCWIVRD
+1976 PRQVLTVEHTSA
-1987 GSLIFPF
+1987 GS
-1994 LCTYY
+1994 
-1999 YRQKSVS
+1999 SEMEV
-2006 PRFAN
+2006 
-2011 FEHIF
+2011 

>member
-207 EDSDGEEIENEEE
+207 DDSDGEEIENEEE

-227 EEDINNDGIDED
+227 EEDMNNDGIDEEE
-239 DDEDEVVPEVR
+239 DEDEVVPEVR

-258 DDVLDHYE
+258 DDTFRKWCNVLTRKIGSLAIINVLDHYE

-306 ITDAKFK
+306 IADAKFK

-389 VLQLVKTGHSPEFLC
+389 VLQLIKTGHWPEVDGSSDAAE
-404 PAFKNMGQTNLR
+404 AFSMSCLQNMGQTNLR

-423 VRILVCRA
+423 YFSAINNHLGYYYTPSGKAAVGSFVALFCVVFLVCRA

-438 FGIHTVTLIPAEK
+438 FGIHTVTLIPAE
-451 KRNEQGNDELIRIK
+451 NELSQVKWLKIEKLFK
-465 TSTKSKIYFLIKCVN
+465 TSPSLSECITFENIPDPLFFPIGSE
-480 RHVSVESS
+480 VSARFKGSFCQAIVKA
-488 ILRLNVES
+488 IVP
-496 DRESN
+496 
-501 RSSLVLQDSYYALS
+501 
-515 SWDKMIFV
+515 
-523 VDVHLDTNAVR
+523 HLYCK
-534 TLLNSLP
+534 
-541 PISEQIAFTDFSN
+541 
-554 ISVIQSNGTYFE
+554 IQSNGTYFE

-575 VKVGNQVWFRNPYNG
+575 IKVGNQVWFRNPYNG

-607 VVGLVCQGRWMWII
+607 V
-621 SFFFMLPCNAACE
+621 
-634 RSNGDFEM
+634 
-642 SDLFLNGAAAQL
+642 
-654 ASLRISLSR
+654 
-663 ICVVVRRKRD
+663 
-673 GVVCWTDV
+673 
-681 HNCTR
+681 
-686 LECAKRRASAKQSCG
+686 
-701 GCAFFVQQSPGG
+701 
-713 LHIFPLPYSHSLS
+713 
-726 VYCLYL
+726 

-876 GRELESFVLRRGLEN
+876 SREMESFVLRRGMEN

-940 DSEEETNDEDR
+940 DSEDETNDEDR

-1244 GKSKSLRSKHVVTAE
+1244 VKSKSLRGKHVVTAE

-1273 CSVTVGASGTRA
+1273 CLVTVGASGTRA

-1292 LEELSN
+1292 LEGLSN

-1306 DNKLESSSGA
+1306 DNKLESSSPGA

-1329 LAEDGQ
+1329 LPEDGQ
-1335 LQFSSAASAVSAGI
+1335 LQLSSAASAVSTGI

-1370 IVVDETVMDEKKD
+1370 IVVDETD
-1383 QWTEQLMEMMPPAA
+1383 QCTEELMPPAA
-1397 VVEEEWVVAE
+1397 VVEEERVVAE
-1407 SGDHEQAAVA
+1407 SGDHEQAVA
-1417 DKAEAL
+1417 DKAEAS
-1423 NEETQNN
+1423 NEETQNK

-1444 KKKKKKKEVKGKKSK
+1444 KKKKKKKETKGKKSK
-1459 KKGKKDDDDDEN
+1459 KKGKKDDDDEN

-1497 TLNEGKKVK
+1497 AVNEGKKVK

-1518 GKKKG
+1518 GNKKG
-1523 GGRKTAKKDGKEDS
+1523 GGRKTAKKDGKEDG
-1537 ASGGTSGEGQKVKS
+1537 ATGGTSGEGQKAKS

-1560 NKPGATTGAAVSK
+1560 NKPGATTSAAVSK

-1587 DVQGSNNDGNDNND
+1587 DVQGGNNDGNDNND

-1616 KDEKSEVKKKGKKE
+1616 KDEKSEVKEKGKKE
-1630 KKIAAAAAAGAKKK
+1630 KKIAAAAAGAKKK

-1662 STAIKRAAASN
+1662 STATSTRAAASN

-1700 SSGRI
+1700 NSGKT

-1711 TNKSTSSGNTGKAA
+1711 TNKTTSSGNTGKAA

-1809 GEVGMKSLKK
+1809 GEVKMKSLKK

-1868 PFKILQKFIPDAL
+1868 PFKILQKYIPDAL

-1963 RRRAVRLYRAKDV
+1963 RRRA
-1976 PRQYFCWIVRD
+1976 YFCWVVRD

-2006 PRFAN
+2006 PRFVYLSICISMWLVALFFSFLFLCFNLLYHVLFDDISSDSSLFTVLSFRNLLLLFFAFWLNMFQAN

>member
-1 MEKSKTNQTL
+1 MVGIVS
-11 ELAMKGREPEQTV
+11 MS
-24 ALCLD
+24 CL
-29 NWRNPDIEQL
+29 Q
-39 SERFVN
+39 
-45 LEELSLVNVGLQS
+45 
-58 LKKFPKLESL
+58 
-68 KKLDLSDNFIANG
+68 
-81 LENLLNCPNLKHI
+81 
-94 QLNGNK
+94 
-100 INDFQQLE
+100 
-108 CLKELKN
+108 
-115 LTHLDLFNCGVT
+115 
-127 DEEGYRQRIFA
+127 
-138 MIPQLKYVDGVD
+138 
-150 ANDEYEDSDA
+150 
-160 EYDVEDEEEE
+160 
-170 EAEDEDQEDEERGSD
+170 
-185 DDEEE
+185 
-190 EEEEDE
+190 
-196 EEEDEEAEVEA
+196 
-207 EDSDGEEIENEEE
+207 
-220 GESQEED
+220 
-227 EEDINNDGIDED
+227 
-239 DDEDEVVPEVR
+239 
-250 GKKRKHED
+250 
-258 DDVLDHYE
+258 
-266 NPRNVGSLDKSD
+266 
-278 PTVGTGVVGAPAC
+278 
-291 GDVMK
+291 
-296 LQIKVDENGR
+296 
-306 ITDAKFK
+306 
-313 TFGCCSAIAS
+313 
-323 SSLATE
+323 
-329 WIKGKSVE
+329 
-337 EALQVKNHE
+337 
-346 IAAELRLPPVKIH
+346 
-359 CSILAEEAI
+359 
-368 SAALNDY
+368 
-375 RSKQKKVTGGGVAS
+375 
-389 VLQLVKTGHSPEFLC
+389 
-404 PAFKNMGQTNLR
+404 NMGQTNLR

-423 VRILVCRA
+423 YFSAINNHLGYYYTPSGKAAVGSFVALFCVSGVSCVVRSYAIF
-431 WFDHTQS
+431 WNTYSDF
-438 FGIHTVTLIPAEK
+438 
-451 KRNEQGNDELIRIK
+451 N
-465 TSTKSKIYFLIKCVN
+465 TSRKKIYFLIKCVN

-488 ILRLNVES
+488 ILRLNVEKLS
-496 DRESN
+496 QVKWLKIEKLFKTSP
-501 RSSLVLQDSYYALS
+501 SLSECITFENIPDPLFFPIGSEVSARFKGSFCQAIV
-515 SWDKMIFV
+515 KAIV
-523 VDVHLDTNAVR
+523 PHLYCK
-534 TLLNSLP
+534 
-541 PISEQIAFTDFSN
+541 
-554 ISVIQSNGTYFE
+554 IQSNGTYFE

-575 VKVGNQVWFRNPYNG
+575 IKVGNQVWFRNPYNG

-607 VVGLVCQGRWMWII
+607 
-621 SFFFMLPCNAACE
+621 
-634 RSNGDFEM
+634 
-642 SDLFLNGAAAQL
+642 
-654 ASLRISLSR
+654 
-663 ICVVVRRKRD
+663 
-673 GVVCWTDV
+673 
-681 HNCTR
+681 

-876 GRELESFVLRRGLEN
+876 GRELESFVLRRGMEN

-940 DSEEETNDEDR
+940 DSEDETNDEDR

-1109 DGGSGTV
+1109 SGTV

-1244 GKSKSLRSKHVVTAE
+1244 VKSKSLRGKHVVTAE

-1273 CSVTVGASGTRA
+1273 CLVTVGASGTRA

-1292 LEELSN
+1292 LEEVSN

-1306 DNKLESSSGA
+1306 DNKLESSSPGA

-1329 LAEDGQ
+1329 PAEDGQ
-1335 LQFSSAASAVSAGI
+1335 LQFSSAASAVSTGI

-1356 GTSKTKSDTENAAQ
+1356 GTSKTKSDTENAAR
-1370 IVVDETVMDEKKD
+1370 IVVDETD
-1383 QWTEQLMEMMPPAA
+1383 QCTEELMEMMPPAA
-1397 VVEEEWVVAE
+1397 VVEEERVVAE
-1407 SGDHEQAAVA
+1407 SGDHEQAVA

-1423 NEETQNN
+1423 NEETQNK
-1430 VKNKTENIEKKKQK
+1430 VKNKTENTEKKKQK
-1444 KKKKKKKEVKGKKSK
+1444 KKKKKKKETKGKKSK

-1487 KTHKVVKKKE
+1487 KTHKVVEKKE
-1497 TLNEGKKVK
+1497 AVNEGKKVK

-1523 GGRKTAKKDGKEDS
+1523 GGRKTAKKDGKEDG
-1537 ASGGTSGEGQKVKS
+1537 ATGGTSGEGQKAKS

-1578 TPKNDTGGG
+1578 TPKKDTGGG

-1616 KDEKSEVKKKGKKE
+1616 KDEKSEVKEKGKKE
-1630 KKIAAAAAAGAKKK
+1630 KKIAAAAGAKKK
-1644 KKSTTAK
+1644 KKTAK

-1662 STAIKRAAASN
+1662 STAITRAAASN

-1700 SSGRI
+1700 NSGKT

-1809 GEVGMKSLKK
+1809 GEVKMKSLKK

-1838 KKQPTPSSQPSKG
+1838 KKQPSKG

>member
-423 VRILVCRA
+423 YFSAINNHLGYYYTPSGKAAVGSFVALFCVVFLVCRA

-438 FGIHTVTLIPAEK
+438 FGIHTYIPDPLFFPIGSE
-451 KRNEQGNDELIRIK
+451 
-465 TSTKSKIYFLIKCVN
+465 
-480 RHVSVESS
+480 VSARFKGSFCQAIVKA
-488 ILRLNVES
+488 IVP
-496 DRESN
+496 
-501 RSSLVLQDSYYALS
+501 
-515 SWDKMIFV
+515 
-523 VDVHLDTNAVR
+523 HLYCK
-534 TLLNSLP
+534 
-541 PISEQIAFTDFSN
+541 
-554 ISVIQSNGTYFE
+554 IQSNGTYFE

-607 VVGLVCQGRWMWII
+607 V
-621 SFFFMLPCNAACE
+621 
-634 RSNGDFEM
+634 
-642 SDLFLNGAAAQL
+642 
-654 ASLRISLSR
+654 
-663 ICVVVRRKRD
+663 
-673 GVVCWTDV
+673 
-681 HNCTR
+681 
-686 LECAKRRASAKQSCG
+686 
-701 GCAFFVQQSPGG
+701 
-713 LHIFPLPYSHSLS
+713 
-726 VYCLYL
+726 

-1963 RRRAVRLYRAKDV
+1963 RRRAVRLYRAKD
-1976 PRQYFCWIVRD
+1976 YFCWIVRD